1 MLAYHSA
8 LDVSTCLIMS
18 FDPYI
23 GKCGVHFCL
32 SMIHSQVQISCTCI
46 YTLFGLF
53 PSGVEYPGRKMTVT
67 FLSSLLEFSFQI
79 EVSIHIMRSCLLCC
93 CGFTMHASFFLV
105 FIFLF
110 GSFLSLSSSFVF
122 PFPFSPCAYLFTLL
136 ILWFIHGKWSC
147 IRIPVLWSF
156 LLLYLALILSR
167 ACRLLHA
174 MNFHLEQLVYAI
186 NTS

>member
-53 PSGVEYPGRKMTVT
+53 PSGVEYPGRKMTNFFVFFVGILISDRGFHSYNEKLLVMLLWFYYARKLFPCFYFPFW
-67 FLSSLLEFSFQI
+67 FLFIFIFILSFSL
-79 EVSIHIMRSCLLCC
+79 
-93 CGFTMHASFFLV
+93 SFF
-105 FIFLF
+105 
-110 GSFLSLSSSFVF
+110 SLRLHFHSL
-122 PFPFSPCAYLFTLL
+122 YLM
-136 ILWFIHGKWSC
+136 ILHGK
-147 IRIPVLWSF
+147 
-156 LLLYLALILSR
+156 
-167 ACRLLHA
+167 
-174 MNFHLEQLVYAI
+174 
-186 NTS
+186 

>member
-53 PSGVEYPGRKMTVT
+53 PSGVEYPGRMMTVT
-67 FLSSLLEFSFQI
+67 FLSSLLAFSFQI

-110 GSFLSLSSSFVF
+110 GSCLSLSSSLVF
-122 PFPFSPCAYLFTLL
+122 PFPFSPCAYLFALL
-136 ILWFIHGKWSC
+136 
-147 IRIPVLWSF
+147 VL
-156 LLLYLALILSR
+156 
-167 ACRLLHA
+167 
-174 MNFHLEQLVYAI
+174 
-186 NTS
+186 

>member
-67 FLSSLLEFSFQI
+67 FLSSLLVFSFQI
-79 EVSIHIMRSCLLCC
+79 KVSIHIMRSCLLCC
-93 CGFTMHASFFLV
+93 CGFTMHASFFHV
-105 FIFLF
+105 YIFLF
-110 GSFLSLSSSFVF
+110 GCFLSLSPSLVF
-122 PFPFSPCAYLFTLL
+122 TCPFSPCAYLFALM
-136 ILWFIHGKWSC
+136 
-147 IRIPVLWSF
+147 VL
-156 LLLYLALILSR
+156 
-167 ACRLLHA
+167 
-174 MNFHLEQLVYAI
+174 
-186 NTS
+186 